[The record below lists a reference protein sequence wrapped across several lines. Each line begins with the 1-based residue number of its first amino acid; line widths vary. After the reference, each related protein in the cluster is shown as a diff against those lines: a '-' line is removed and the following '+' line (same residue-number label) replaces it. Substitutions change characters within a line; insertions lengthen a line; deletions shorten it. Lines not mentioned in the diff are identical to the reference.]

1 MQGCTAYLTGVLHS
15 SLIGRLGQVV
25 VVSGVLSYS

>member
-25 VVSGVLSYS
+25 VSGVLSYS